1 MSGLTVS
8 PPCPGFPVA
17 ILFTDVEPH
26 VLADEDATEQHGC
39 VTGWSGPWNA
49 YLNRVMPP
57 MECAPRDA
65 RVGQC

>member
-1 MSGLTVS
+1 
-8 PPCPGFPVA
+8 VA